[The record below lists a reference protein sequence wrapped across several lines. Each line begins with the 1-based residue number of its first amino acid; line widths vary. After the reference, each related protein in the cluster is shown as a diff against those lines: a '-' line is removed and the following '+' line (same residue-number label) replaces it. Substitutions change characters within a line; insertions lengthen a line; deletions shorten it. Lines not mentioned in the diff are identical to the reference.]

1 MSLGLAFTVL
11 ATAVTSIQAVT
22 YTTSVPRPGLFILH
36 LHDRVPASV
45 SLQREAGGLV
55 LSFPGPVVGEKP
67 FATGPIEDFS
77 IEEDGGRVAI
87 RLTLQARATVEIER
101 AGEGLIVEVEQVATP
116 TSSDYPRMADLYPLL
131 FPAGIEPAQQ
141 PGPALVALD
150 APRQGL
156 WLGPLNV
163 RPAIN
168 VRYVNSDSVFVDDP
182 TPTRV
187 RYLEV
192 APVIDG
198 SAGTGSDGSLT
209 FRYAPRFRTGS
220 SLDVVNST
228 THILDAGGGYS
239 TSPGTGLRGGYHFV
253 TGTLETREV
262 DPGGEFFFG
271 LQPFTRH
278 AVDGSADVA
287 LGAVWGLGVGAD
299 WNWVDIEE
307 GSGFYSH
314 ERGSA
319 NANLWYDMSPTLRF
333 RAGYRYDPCRD
344 VFGDRAFI
352 QRCQEH
358 KKRNVADHLPESM
371 RPGVRRAMNQ
381 AYECRDAKR
390 AKRQLEALAA
400 RLESEHPGAAASL
413 REGLDETLTVIEL
426 NLPERLQLSLRTTN
440 PIDNLI
446 GSVRKVSRRVKRWRG
461 GRMMLR
467 WCGAAVLDAEQRFR
481 RIRGYRE
488 MPKLIAALRA
498 RDAEL
503 DEKENAA

>member
-1 MSLGLAFTVL
+1 MKKAIRRRGVPQEILSQLQLPLSELIRQTLLDTVI
-11 ATAVTSIQAVT
+11 TSGTIQAIEMLRSQQEALCGPRYKQVADRKAHRHGSTAGSLVMGGRRVT
-22 YTTSVPRPGLFILH
+22 LPRPRVRSVAGREVELPAWTQWSREDPLEQRALQQMILGVSTRGYSDS
-36 LHDRVPASV
+36 LEKLPVEVPERGKSRSAV
-45 SLQREAGGLV
+45 SRRFVEGTRRRLVKLQRRDLSKLSLAV
-55 LSFPGPVVGEKP
+55 LMIDGIHFEDHVV
-67 FATGPIEDFS
+67 
-77 IEEDGGRVAI
+77 
-87 RLTLQARATVEIER
+87 
-101 AGEGLIVEVEQVATP
+101 
-116 TSSDYPRMADLYPLL
+116 
-131 FPAGIEPAQQ
+131 
-141 PGPALVALD
+141 LVALGFEND
-150 APRQGL
+150 GKKHVLGL
-156 WLGPLNV
+156 WEG
-163 RPAIN
+163 ATE
-168 VRYVNSDSVFVDDP
+168 NS
-182 TPTRV
+182 RACKAL
-187 RYLEV
+187 LENL
-192 APVIDG
+192 A
-198 SAGTGSDGSLT
+198 S
-209 FRYAPRFRTGS
+209 R
-220 SLDVVNST
+220 
-228 THILDAGGGYS
+228 
-239 TSPGTGLRGGYHFV
+239 
-253 TGTLETREV
+253 
-262 DPGGEFFFG
+262 G
-271 LQPFTRH
+271 LQTNRSMLI
-278 AVDGSADVA
+278 VLDGAKA
-287 LGAVWGLGVGAD
+287 LHKA
-299 WNWVDIEE
+299 
-307 GSGFYSH
+307 
-314 ERGSA
+314 
-319 NANLWYDMSPTLRF
+319 
-333 RAGYRYDPCRD
+333 CRD